1 MRLFSGDAALFTEKA
16 LNNEI
21 ATTLTANFKTYF
33 GHTPGESEVKSWT
46 MSLKD
51 LAYSVQKAKLGD
63 ASVIIEYRL
72 PLTSK
77 RLDVMLLGK
86 GQDKR
91 DRGVIVELK
100 QWEKAYRGGVEDCVV
115 FSPKNPH
122 LHLHPSR
129 QAAGYAEYLRGVH
142 TAFYSDQKGS
152 MDFIDLQACS
162 FLHNAN
168 DKTCGDLLAPEF
180 AQALK
185 DAPLFAGNQR
195 PQFEAYLAERVGRG
209 EGAAIL
215 QRVIESR
222 YAPSKKLLN
231 HVAEMIDG
239 NPVFELLDEQR
250 VAYNLIVSKIQE
262 LRVSAHKAVIVI
274 KGGPGTGKSVIAVK
288 ALGDLA
294 KQGVSVAHATGSKAF
309 TTNLRARVG
318 RQASGVFRYFNSFMQ
333 EPADTVD
340 VLVCDEAHRIRKTS
354 NNRFTKAANRSEK
367 DQVFELIDVAKVSV
381 FLLDDHQVV
390 RPDEVGTPQLIKEAA
405 AKRGADYFEVTL
417 ESQFRCAGSDSYLE
431 WLDSAFGLR
440 DQPATPEL
448 GWREDYAFEVFDSPA
463 AMEAKLQQQVDAGYS
478 ARMVAG
484 FCWKW
489 SDPDPL
495 NRLLPDVVIG
505 DWARPWNRKER
516 GSEPPHKHPY
526 TLWATEPEG
535 FNEVGCI
542 YSAQGF
548 EFDYCG
554 VIVGDDLVWRD
565 GVWVA
570 QKAASQDSAVKKTKP
585 ERLPDLL
592 AHTYRVLLSR
602 GMQGTYVYFTD
613 QETRTHI
620 QSLLRSP
627 DDRSRSLI

>member
-1 MRLFSGDAALFTEKA
+1 MRLFSGDSALFIEKA
-16 LNNEI
+16 LNNEM
-21 ATTLTANFKTYF
+21 ATTLTTNFRTYF
-33 GHTPGESEVKSWT
+33 GHTPSDSEVKSWT
-46 MSLKD
+46 LSLKD
-51 LAYSVQKAKLGD
+51 LAYSVQKAKVSD

-91 DRGVIVELK
+91 DRGVIIELK
-100 QWEKAYRGGVEDCVV
+100 QWEKAVSSGVEDCVK
-115 FSPKNPH
+115 FGTKDTR

-129 QAAGYAEYLRGVH
+129 QAAGYAEYLRSVH
-142 TAFYSDQKGS
+142 TAFYNDQSGS
-152 MDFIDLQACS
+152 EEFIDLQACS

-168 DKTCGDLLAPEF
+168 DKKCGDLLALEF

-185 DAPLFAGNQR
+185 DAPLFTGNQR
-195 PQFEAYLAERVGRG
+195 AAFEAYLSEQVGRG
-209 EGAAIL
+209 EGPAIL
-215 QRVIESR
+215 QRVIDSR

-231 HVAEMIDG
+231 HVADMIGG
-239 NPVFELLDEQR
+239 NSVFELLDEQR

-262 LRVSAHKAVIVI
+262 MRVTAHKAVIVI

-294 KQGVSVAHATGSKAF
+294 RDGVSVAHATGSKAF
-309 TTNLRARVG
+309 TTNLRAQVG

-333 EPADTVD
+333 EPADTID

-354 NNRFTKAANRSEK
+354 NSRFTKAANRSDK
-367 DQVFELIDVAKVSV
+367 DQVTELIDVAKVSV
-381 FLLDDHQVV
+381 FLLDDHQMV
-390 RPDEVGTPQLIKEAA
+390 RPDEVGTPQLIQEAA
-405 AKRGADYFEVTL
+405 EKRGAEYFEVTL

-448 GWREDYAFEVFDSPA
+448 GWREDYAFKVFDSPA
-463 AMEAKLQQQVDAGYS
+463 EMEAKLQEQVDAGYN

-489 SDPDPL
+489 SDPDAA
-495 NRLLPDVVIG
+495 NQLLPDVVIG
-505 DWARPWNRKER
+505 NWARPWNRKER
-516 GSEPPHKHPY
+516 GSEPPSKHPY
-526 TLWATEPEG
+526 TLWATEPAG
-535 FNEVGCI
+535 FNEIGCI

-570 QKAASQDSAVKKTKP
+570 QKTASQDSAVKKTKP
-585 ERLPDLL
+585 ERLPELL

-602 GMQGTYVYFTD
+602 GMRGTYVYFTD
-613 QETRTHI
+613 PETRRHVED
-620 QSLLRSP
+620 LLSP
-627 DDRSRSLI
+627 N